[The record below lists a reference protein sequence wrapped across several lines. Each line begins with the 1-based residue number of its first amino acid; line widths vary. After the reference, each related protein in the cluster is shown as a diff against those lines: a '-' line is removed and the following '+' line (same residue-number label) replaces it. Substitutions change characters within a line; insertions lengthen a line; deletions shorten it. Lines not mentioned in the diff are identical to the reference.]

1 MRFRLLFLSGLL
13 LFTCVSTEAQ
23 ERLSYTDF
31 MVWVRDYHPVARQA
45 DLTLDLGRQEL
56 RAARGAFDPLV
67 FGNMD
72 QKQFKGTEYYN
83 TQEAGLLLPTLAG
96 VELQGL
102 VERNTGDF
110 LNSENVVPE
119 SGLFAI
125 GAAVNLG
132 KGLFIDERRASL
144 QQAKIF
150 ALSTEMERIQVLND
164 LYLEAVKAYWKWAG
178 SYANLEVRREGL
190 KLASIRFEGIVSS
203 FEQGDLPAIDTVEA
217 YTQVL
222 SRTIQLQKAENS
234 FFASTQ
240 DLNVFLWDM
249 DQNPI
254 YLDPEV
260 IPQELQE
267 YFPSGI
273 NREVFRELVA
283 RHPELRLLDY
293 DLDHLEIERRYKAE
307 QLKPTVK
314 LKYNFLTENL
324 GGMEGIGFME
334 NDYKFGVE
342 IATPLFLRKA
352 RGGLGL
358 TRTKISM
365 VGNKRD
371 LKSQQL
377 RAKLEQGFNDYQVL
391 NQQIATFRDNISGL
405 ERLLEGERVK
415 FDLGESSLFLI
426 NARETSLFDALLVN
440 NSLFV
445 DKNIAFSKVRTAA
458 GLGFEGVN
466 P

>member
-1 MRFRLLFLSGLL
+1 MRFLL
-13 LFTCVSTEAQ
+13 LFFSCVLVAGCSSGRAQ
-23 ERLSYTDF
+23 DILTYSDF
-31 MVWVRDYHPVARQA
+31 MVWVRDFHPVARQA
-45 DLTLDLGRQEL
+45 DLTLDLGKQEL
-56 RAARGAFDPLV
+56 RTARGGFDPMV

-72 QKQFKGTEYYN
+72 QKQFKDTEYYN

-96 VELQGL
+96 VELQGI
-102 VERNTGDF
+102 VERNTGTF

-119 SGLFAI
+119 NGLFAI

-132 KGLFIDERRASL
+132 KGLFIDKRRASL
-144 QQAKIF
+144 QQAKIY
-150 ALSTEMERIQVLND
+150 AMATEMERIQVLND
-164 LYLEAVKAYWKWAG
+164 LYLEAVKTYWKWAG
-178 SYANLEVRREGL
+178 SHANLEVRREGL
-190 KLASIRFEGIVSS
+190 KLASIRFEGIKSS

-249 DQNPI
+249 EQNPI
-254 YLDPEV
+254 YLDPDV
-260 IPQELQE
+260 VPQELEE
-267 YFPSGI
+267 YFPVGI
-273 NREVFRELVA
+273 EKEVYRELVA
-283 RHPELRLLDY
+283 RHPELRLLEY

-314 LKYNFLTENL
+314 LKYNLLTENL

-342 IATPLFLRKA
+342 IASPLFLRKA

-358 TRTKISM
+358 TKTKISM
-365 VGNKRD
+365 VGYKRD

-391 NQQIATFRDNISGL
+391 NQQIATFRNNISGL

-415 FDLGESSLFLI
+415 FELGESSLFLI
-426 NARETSLFDALLVN
+426 NARETSLFDAILVN

-458 GLGFEGVN
+458 GLGFEGVL

>member
-1 MRFRLLFLSGLL
+1 MRFLL
-13 LFTCVSTEAQ
+13 LFFSCVFVAGCSSGRAQ
-23 ERLSYTDF
+23 EILTYSDF
-31 MVWVRDYHPVARQA
+31 MVWVRDFHPVARQA
-45 DLTLDLGRQEL
+45 ELTLDLGKQEL
-56 RAARGAFDPLV
+56 RAARGGFDPMV

-72 QKQFKGTEYYN
+72 QKHFKGTEYYN
-83 TQEAGLLLPTLAG
+83 TQEAGLFLPTLAG
-96 VELQGL
+96 VELQGT
-102 VERNTGDF
+102 VERNTGTF

-119 SGLFAI
+119 NGLFAI

-132 KGLFIDERRASL
+132 KGLFIDQRRASL
-144 QQAKIF
+144 QQAKIY
-150 ALSTEMERIQVLND
+150 AMATEIERIQVLND

-178 SYANLEVRREGL
+178 SHANLEVRIEGL
-190 KLASIRFEGIVSS
+190 KLASIRFEGIKSS

-249 DQNPI
+249 EQNPI
-254 YLDPEV
+254 YLDPDV
-260 IPQELQE
+260 VPQKLEE
-267 YFPSGI
+267 YFPVGI
-273 NREVFRELVA
+273 EKEAYRELVA

-324 GGMEGIGFME
+324 GGREGIGFMK

-342 IATPLFLRKA
+342 IASPLFLRKA

-358 TRTKISM
+358 TKTKISM

-391 NQQIATFRDNISGL
+391 NQQISTFRNNISGL
-405 ERLLEGERVK
+405 ERLVEGERVK
-415 FDLGESSLFLI
+415 FELGESSLFLI
-426 NARETSLFDALLVN
+426 NARETSLFDAILVN

-458 GLGFEGVN
+458 GLGFEGL
-466 P
+466 